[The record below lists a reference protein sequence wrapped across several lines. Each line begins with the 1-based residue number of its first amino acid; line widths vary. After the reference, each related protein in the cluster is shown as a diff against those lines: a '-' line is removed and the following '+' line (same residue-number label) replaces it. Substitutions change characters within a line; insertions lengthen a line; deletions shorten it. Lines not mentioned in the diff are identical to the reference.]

1 MTHIQQ
7 WATSS
12 ENRPI
17 ELYHSDDFEWTEIA
31 RPILFIGG
39 VHGDEPEGV
48 ALAEGL
54 LAWLKQSEH
63 QYPSPVK
70 VPWLLIPCLN
80 PDGYL
85 KNERTNGNGVDLN
98 RNFPSKDWIPE
109 HDKPRYNPGRQAGSE
124 PEVQAVTKLIH
135 LLKPRLIVHFHS
147 WKPCVVCSGEP
158 GIVDAQY
165 LAQSSGYEVV
175 SNIGYPTPGSLSQYA
190 WTDLG
195 IPVIC
200 IEEMEHI
207 ELDSVWPRFRQGL
220 ENILGDEGSRT

>member
-7 WATSS
+7 WASSS

-17 ELYHSDDFEWTEIA
+17 ELYHSDDFAWTDIA

-54 LAWLKQSEH
+54 LEWLKQAATTFP
-63 QYPSPVK
+63 QPVK
-70 VPWLLIPCLN
+70 APWMLIPCIN

-85 KNERTNGNGVDLN
+85 KQQRTNGRGVDLN
-98 RNFPSKDWIPE
+98 RNFPSKDWSPT
-109 HDKPRYNPGRQAGSE
+109 HDKPRYNPGASGGSE
-124 PEVQAVTKLIH
+124 PEVKALTQLIQTV
-135 LLKPRLIVHFHS
+135 KPRLIIHFHS
-147 WKPCVVCSGEP
+147 WKPCIVCTGQP
-158 GIVDAQY
+158 AMADAAF
-165 LAQSSGYEVV
+165 LAQSSGYDIVTT
-175 SNIGYPTPGSLSQYA
+175 IGYPTPGSLSQYA
-190 WTDLG
+190 WEDHK

-220 ENILGDEGSRT
+220 QNILGDDGSRT